1 MVTEKNHVHIIDD
14 TDKNLGPANV
24 DKSDVINECKRQLY
38 DVMTYSKLSF
48 EEMESFVPEC
58 IAALCKTVNYHF
70 YLGNCSQKEKE
81 FIGKIIPHAGHKVW
95 EINDENLDIELA
107 KYEVQTFIIGKNH
120 NNPEIIIR
128 NGFSYVSALNKSNAL
143 KKYKQGIN
151 GSKEAIL
158 NPLKLKLF

>member
-1 MVTEKNHVHIIDD
+1 MKEFEDIIEHK
-14 TDKNLGPANV
+14 DK
-24 DKSDVINECKRQLY
+24 
-38 DVMTYSKLSF
+38 
-48 EEMESFVPEC
+48 MEIS
-58 IAALCKTVNYHF
+58 IQKKQ
-70 YLGNCSQKEKE
+70 QKEKE

-95 EINDENLDIELA
+95 EINDKNLDIELA

-143 KKYKQGIN
+143 KKYKQGMN